1 MIGTYRLHQ
10 DTYGFIESTKRVVT
24 IPAGAIV
31 ALADGKLIQIGICAV
46 VWEDQ
51 VIQASR
57 EDVRRNGTMIS
68 QTGVG

>member
-1 MIGTYRLHQ
+1 MIGTYRLHR

-31 ALADGKLIQIGICAV
+31 TLADRKHIQMGLCAV
-46 VWEDQ
+46 AWEDQ

-57 EDVRRNGTMIS
+57 ADVQRNGTMIS
-68 QTGVG
+68 QTSVG